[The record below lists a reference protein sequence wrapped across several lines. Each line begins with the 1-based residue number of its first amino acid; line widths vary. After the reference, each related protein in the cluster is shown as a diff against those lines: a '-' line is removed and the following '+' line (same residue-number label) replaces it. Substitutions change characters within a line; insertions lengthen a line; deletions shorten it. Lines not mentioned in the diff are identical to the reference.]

1 MYIGTLVDSIRKV
14 VDDLRS
20 HHGDF
25 ALAMLYNTGGLNS
38 TSSWNLIVSA
48 AWTDEIGKFDATHL
62 IAQAL
67 HDGLD
72 SEHQIAI
79 SRVTVL
85 KTDDPF
91 VRDMNFLYPVSAGSK
106 GVPVALVTAGDV
118 SEGGGFV
125 LYSRIPEALVAETPR
140 QTAR

>member
-1 MYIGTLVDSIRKV
+1 MYIGTLVDSVHKV
-14 VDDLRS
+14 LDKLRS
-20 HHGDF
+20 HHGEF
-25 ALAMLYNTGGLNS
+25 TLAMLYNSGGLNS
-38 TSSWNLIVSA
+38 TSSWNLIVASS
-48 AWTDEIGKFDATHL
+48 WSDEIGKFDATHL

-85 KTDDPF
+85 RTDDPF
-91 VRDMNFLYPVSAGSK
+91 VRDMNFLYPVALGSK
-106 GVPVALVTAGDV
+106 GVPVALVTAGDI

-125 LYSRIPEALVAETPR
+125 LCSLVPESLVAGTPP
-140 QTAR
+140 QTAH

>member
-1 MYIGTLVDSIRKV
+1 MYIGTLVDSVHKV
-14 VDDLRS
+14 VNDLRAR
-20 HHGDF
+20 HGEF

-38 TSSWNLIVSA
+38 TSSWNLILSS

-72 SEHQIAI
+72 SEHQIVV

-91 VRDMNFLYPVSAGSK
+91 VRDMNFLYPVAPDSK
-106 GVPVALVTAGDV
+106 GVPVALVTAGDI

-125 LYSRIPEALVAETPR
+125 LYSRVPEALVMGTPP
-140 QTAR
+140 QTAH

>member
-1 MYIGTLVDSIRKV
+1 MYIGTLVDSVHKV
-14 VDDLRS
+14 VDSLRS
-20 HHGDF
+20 HHGEF
-25 ALAMLYNTGGLNS
+25 TLAMLYNSGGLNS
-38 TSSWNLIVSA
+38 TSSWNLIVSSS
-48 AWTDEIGKFDATHL
+48 WTDEIGKFDATHL

-72 SEHQIAI
+72 SEHQVAV

-91 VRDMNFLYPVSAGSK
+91 VRDINFLYPVALGSK

-125 LYSRIPEALVAETPR
+125 LCSRVPEVLVAETPP
-140 QTAR
+140 QTAH

>member
-1 MYIGTLVDSIRKV
+1 VYIGTLVDSVHKV
-14 VDDLRS
+14 VDTLRS
-20 HHGDF
+20 KHGELT
-25 ALAMLYNTGGLNS
+25 LAMLYNSGGLNS
-38 TSSWNLIVSA
+38 TSNWNLIVSGPWA
-48 AWTDEIGKFDATHL
+48 DEMGKFDATHL
-62 IAQAL
+62 VAQAL

-79 SRVTVL
+79 SRVTIL
-85 KTDDPF
+85 RTDDPF
-91 VRDMNFLYPVSAGSK
+91 SRDMNFLYPVPPGSK

-125 LYSRIPEALVAETPR
+125 LCSRTPETLIAETPP

>member
-1 MYIGTLVDSIRKV
+1 MYIGTLVDSVHKV
-14 VDDLRS
+14 VEKLRS
-20 HHGDF
+20 QRGEF
-25 ALAMLYNTGGLNS
+25 TLAMLYNSGGLNS
-38 TSSWNLIVSA
+38 TSSWNLIVSSP
-48 AWTDEIGKFDATHL
+48 WTDEVDKFDATHL

-85 KTDDPF
+85 RTDDPF
-91 VRDMNFLYPVSAGSK
+91 VRDMNFLYPVPLGSK
-106 GVPVALVTAGDV
+106 GLPVALVTAGDI

-125 LYSRIPEALVAETPR
+125 LYSRVPEAVVAGTPP
-140 QTAR
+140 QSAH

>member
-1 MYIGTLVDSIRKV
+1 MYIGTLVDSVHKV
-14 VDDLRS
+14 VDSLRS
-20 HHGDF
+20 HHGEF
-25 ALAMLYNTGGLNS
+25 TLAMLYNSGGLNS
-38 TSSWNLIVSA
+38 TSSWNLIVSSS
-48 AWTDEIGKFDATHL
+48 WTDEIGKFDATHL

-72 SEHQIAI
+72 SDHQVAV
-79 SRVTVL
+79 SRITVL

-91 VRDMNFLYPVSAGSK
+91 VRDINFLYPVALGSK

-125 LYSRIPEALVAETPR
+125 LCSRVPEVLVAETPP
-140 QTAR
+140 QTAH